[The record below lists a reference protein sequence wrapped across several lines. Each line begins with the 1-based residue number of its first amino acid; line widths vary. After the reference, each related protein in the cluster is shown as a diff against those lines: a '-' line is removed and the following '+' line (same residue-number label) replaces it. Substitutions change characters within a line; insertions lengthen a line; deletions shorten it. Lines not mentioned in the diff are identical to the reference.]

1 MVDLRAVTPD
11 HVADLLAGC
20 APCTFWQTLPSN
32 GHAGA
37 ESPLEMLADWVAL
50 VGSDWGPPGRIA
62 YVGDEAV
69 GYVLVAPARH
79 VPRLAAFPTAP
90 ADPATVMLLT
100 AAVPRRN
107 AGRALRRALVQ
118 AAAKEAV
125 RHRARSLEVIGA
137 RAQVSGVHGCI
148 LEVPF
153 LEDLGFRVERDH
165 PAYPRLRMDLRT
177 ALTVREEAGQLLSRA
192 LARIPHLHPVPQTP
206 PDGATRARSAR

>member
-1 MVDLRAVTPD
+1 MAELRAVTPD
-11 HVADLLAGC
+11 RVADLLSGC

-32 GHAGA
+32 GHVSADD
-37 ESPLEMLADWVAL
+37 PLETLADWVAR

-62 YVGDEAV
+62 YVDGEPA

-107 AGRALRRALVQ
+107 PGTALRKALVQ
-118 AAAKEAV
+118 AAAKEAA
-125 RHRARSLEVIGA
+125 RHRARAIEAIGA
-137 RAQVSGVHGCI
+137 RALARAPHGCV
-148 LEVPF
+148 LQVPF
-153 LEDLGFRVERDH
+153 LEEVGFRVEREH

-177 ALTVREEAGQLLSRA
+177 ALTVREEAAELLSRA
-192 LARIPHLHPVPQTP
+192 LARVPGMRPVPQGP
-206 PDGATRARSAR
+206 PDGATRARSTS